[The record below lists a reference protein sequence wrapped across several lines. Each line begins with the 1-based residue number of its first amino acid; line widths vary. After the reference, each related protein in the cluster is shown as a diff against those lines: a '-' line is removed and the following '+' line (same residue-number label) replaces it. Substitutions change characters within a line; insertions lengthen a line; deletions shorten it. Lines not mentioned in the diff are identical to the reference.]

1 MTPRYALTGFLKFFR
16 LCVGDDAHIAPLGSC
31 EFAGDF
37 RKNGAFRRVDVGI
50 APYERFW
57 LFLRNCSALEGSD
70 AKGRA
75 QLLADFPR

>member
-16 LCVGDDAHIAPLGSC
+16 LCVGGDAYIAPLGSC

-50 APYERFW
+50 APYEHSGETCV
-57 LFLRNCSALEGSD
+57 LI
-70 AKGRA
+70 
-75 QLLADFPR
+75 FPPAAY

>member
-16 LCVGDDAHIAPLGSC
+16 LCVGGDAHIAPLGSC

-50 APYERFW
+50 GPYMVR
-57 LFLRNCSALEGSD
+57 R
-70 AKGRA
+70 KIVKRA
-75 QLLADFPR
+75 GNARPYSVY